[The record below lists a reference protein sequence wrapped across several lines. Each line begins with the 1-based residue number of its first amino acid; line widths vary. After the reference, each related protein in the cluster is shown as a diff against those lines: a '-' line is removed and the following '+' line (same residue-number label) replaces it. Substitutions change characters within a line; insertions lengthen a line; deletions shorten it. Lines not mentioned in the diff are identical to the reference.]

1 MKMYNLENMGK
12 WYALFV
18 MTGEEEKVKER
29 LLYRFRGR
37 DDLKI
42 VVPMRKIRERR
53 NGIWEVRLKT
63 LFPGYIL
70 YNGIME
76 TEDYYNMKEVPGLL
90 RVLKNEYEPLEIHYD
105 EIYVISR
112 LMCNGEIIGTST
124 LYKSGEKIIVVDG
137 PLVGLEGL
145 IESVDARKG
154 RAKIRLNFLGE
165 PRLADLDIN
174 MIQIAKI

>member
-1 MKMYNLENMGK
+1 MYNQSDMGK

-29 LLYRFRGR
+29 LLYKFRGR

-42 VVPMRKIRERR
+42 VVPMRRIRERR
-53 NGIWEVRLKT
+53 NGKWEVKIKT
-63 LFPGYIL
+63 LFPGYVL

-76 TEDYYNMKEVPGLL
+76 TDDYYSMKEVPGLL
-90 RVLKNEYEPLEIHYD
+90 RVLKNEYKPLEICND

-112 LMCNGEIIGTST
+112 LMCNGEIIGAST
-124 LYKSGEKIIVVDG
+124 LYKSGEKIVVIDG

-154 RAKIRLNFLGE
+154 RAKVRLNFIGESRLVDLGVK
-165 PRLADLDIN
+165 
-174 MIQIAKI
+174 MIQTA

>member
-1 MKMYNLENMGK
+1 MHNQAGFGK

-37 DDLKI
+37 DDLRI

-53 NGIWEVRLKT
+53 EGKWEVKLKT
-63 LFPGYIL
+63 LFPGYVL

-76 TEDYYNMKEVPGLL
+76 ISDYYNMKEVPGLL
-90 RVLKNEYEPLEIHYD
+90 RVLKNEYEPLEICKE
-105 EIYVISR
+105 EIYVINR
-112 LMCNGEIIGTST
+112 LMCNGEIIGVST
-124 LYKSGEKIIVVDG
+124 LYKSGDKIVVADG
-137 PLVGLEGL
+137 PLAGLEGL

-154 RAKIRLNFLGE
+154 RAKVRLNFIGE
-165 PRLADLDIN
+165 SRLVDLAIN
-174 MIQIAKI
+174 MIQIV